1 MMLAMRYRKPN
12 GSTVI
17 RNLLNLLLSKGLLK
31 PSFFKC
37 IPLLSVSST
46 ISCAQLFRTTGTGRL
61 LLGMMVAL

>member
-1 MMLAMRYRKPN
+1 
-12 GSTVI
+12 
-17 RNLLNLLLSKGLLK
+17 LLLSKGLLK
-31 PSFFKC
+31 PSFFKS